1 MGDTMELIEYYCYNI
16 LQVYVLD
23 ENKQLVLVV
32 GAKPMEV
39 EKEVDNITKT
49 LTGITGYDIRVRR
62 LEANLKASMDGH
74 A

>member
-1 MGDTMELIEYYCYNI
+1 M
-16 LQVYVLD
+16 LD

-39 EKEVDNITKT
+39 EKGIENITKS
-49 LTGITGYDIRVRR
+49 LTSMTGYDIRVRR
-62 LEANLKASMDGH
+62 LEAHNKASLDGF

>member
-1 MGDTMELIEYYCYNI
+1 M
-16 LQVYVLD
+16 LD

-39 EKEVDNITKT
+39 ERQIDNITRS
-49 LTGITGYDIRVRR
+49 LTGMTGYDIRVRR
-62 LEANLKASMDGH
+62 LEANAKSSFDGF

>member
-1 MGDTMELIEYYCYNI
+1 MGWLYTQ
-16 LQVYVLD
+16 QVYVLD

-39 EKEVDNITKT
+39 ERQIDNITRS
-49 LTGITGYDIRVRR
+49 LTGMTGYDIRVRR
-62 LEANLKASMDGH
+62 LEANAKSSFDGF